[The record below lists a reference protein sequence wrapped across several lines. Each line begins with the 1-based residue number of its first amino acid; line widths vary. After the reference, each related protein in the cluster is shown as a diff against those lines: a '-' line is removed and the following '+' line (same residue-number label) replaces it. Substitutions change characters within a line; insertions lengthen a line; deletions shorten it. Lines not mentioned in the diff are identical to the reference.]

1 MHRLSQFAA
10 ALALGLAAGSV
21 AVAQP
26 KTLTILNAGGASAD
40 SERKAFYAPF
50 TASTGTRTVEEAFNQ
65 ELAKIRAQV
74 ETGKSKWDVVTLTAI
89 NEATACEEGL
99 LEKIDWAKHLDPK
112 LFAGVGGFGQC
123 GVPYLFVSG
132 GIAYDADKIK
142 DGPKTWADF
151 WDVRKYPGKRGMLY
165 RAEQTFEV
173 ALMADGV
180 EPSKVME
187 VLAAPGG
194 VERAMRKLEQL
205 KPHIQ
210 WWKSGAE
217 SMTLLA
223 SGEVVMTY
231 AWNGR
236 VAGANK
242 ANNRNFRMALGAGH
256 VSGSQY
262 LAIPKGS
269 PNRDEAIRF
278 IQFALSP
285 DPQSVLA
292 REISYAP
299 ANSAAY
305 AKLTAAER
313 ATLPG
318 EFMDRASLQRGQRY
332 ISFWVDNGDALLQRF
347 VKFAAQ

>member
-1 MHRLSQFAA
+1 MRLSLKLVTTIGLVVLVGSAFAQ
-10 ALALGLAAGSV
+10 S
-21 AVAQP
+21 

-40 SERKAFYAPF
+40 SERRSFYAPF
-50 TASTGTRTVEEAFNQ
+50 IAANDIKIVEESFNQ

-74 ETGKSKWDVVTLTAI
+74 ETGKSKWDVTTLTAI

-99 LEKIDWAKHLDPK
+99 LEKIDWSKHLDPK

-132 GIAYDADKIK
+132 GIAYDADKLK
-142 DGPKTWADF
+142 DGPKSWADF
-151 WDVRKYPGKRGMLY
+151 WDVKRFPGKRGMLY

-180 EPSKVME
+180 APAKVME

-194 VERAMRKLEQL
+194 VERALKKLEEL

-236 VAGANK
+236 IASANK
-242 ANNRNFRMALGAGH
+242 TNKRNFQTVLGAGH

-262 LAIPKGS
+262 MAIPKGS
-269 PNRDEAIRF
+269 PNRDEAIKF
-278 IQFALSP
+278 IMFAVSP
-285 DPQSVLA
+285 PPQAALA

-299 ANSAAY
+299 SNAAAY
-305 AKLTAAER
+305 SLLTATEK

-318 EFMDRASLQRGQRY
+318 EFMDKASLQRGKQY
-332 ISFWVDNGDALLQRF
+332 TSFWIDNGDALLQRF

>member
-1 MHRLSQFAA
+1 MRTVSKLVGGLALAMLVASAA
-10 ALALGLAAGSV
+10 AQDKV
-21 AVAQP
+21 
-26 KTLTILNAGGASAD
+26 LTVLNAGGASAD
-40 SERKAFYAPF
+40 SERKSFYVPF
-50 TASTGTRTVEEAFNQ
+50 TASSGVKIVEESFNQ

-74 ETGKSKWDVVTLTAI
+74 ETGRSKWDVTTLTAI

-99 LEKIDWAKHLDPK
+99 LEKIDWARLLDPK
-112 LFAGVGGFGQC
+112 LFAGVGGFGRC

-132 GIAYDADKIK
+132 GIAYDGDKLK
-142 DGPKTWADF
+142 DGPRTWADF
-151 WDVRKYPGKRGMLY
+151 WDVKRFPGKRGMLY

-180 EPSKVME
+180 EPAKVMD

-194 VERAMRKLEQL
+194 VERALKKLEEL

-236 VAGANK
+236 VASANK
-242 ANNRNFRMALGAGH
+242 TNNRNFRMALGAGH

-262 LAIPKGS
+262 LAIPKGTQ
-269 PNRDEAIRF
+269 NRAEAIRF
-278 IQFALSP
+278 IQFAAAP
-285 DPQSVLA
+285 PPQAALA
-292 REISYAP
+292 REINYAP
-299 ANSAAY
+299 ANAAAY
-305 AKLTAAER
+305 AQLTATEK

-318 EFMDRASLQRGQRY
+318 EFMDRASLQRGSRY
-332 ISFWVDNGDALLQRF
+332 ISFWVDNGDVLLQRF
-347 VKFAAQ
+347 VRFAAQ